1 MRVVRVRHQDIDYYG
16 ELCDSETVRLWT
28 NAPWSQGTATDRY
41 VPFLRSQLLVPVTPS
56 KIVCVGRNYRA
67 HAEELGNEVPSNP
80 LLFLKAPSALIA
92 SGEPILL
99 PPESGQVDHEAEL
112 ALVIGKPTR
121 RISVDTA
128 LDAVFGYTTVNDITA
143 RDIQR
148 ADIQFTRGKSFDTF
162 CPCGPWIETDFT
174 PYDVA
179 ISLDVNGEERQSSS
193 TAQMIH
199 GVAELVSFIS
209 QTMTLLPGDL
219 ISTGSPAGVSA
230 LAPGDIVSVQ
240 IDGLGALRNPVMAEI

>member
-1 MRVVRVRHQDIDYYG
+1 M
-16 ELCDSETVRLWT
+16 
-28 NAPWSQGTATDRY
+28 
-41 VPFLRSQLLVPVTPS
+41 
-56 KIVCVGRNYRA
+56 
-67 HAEELGNEVPSNP
+67 
-80 LLFLKAPSALIA
+80 
-92 SGEPILL
+92 
-99 PPESGQVDHEAEL
+99 
-112 ALVIGKPTR
+112 IGKPTR

-230 LAPGDIVSVQ
+230 LAAGDIVSVH